1 MFFLNFEHLT
11 HVTNIHLC
19 SCFRSTI
26 FVYDQYVFGF
36 GELHDKGVEC
46 VCLNTDLLD
55 VRCIFAKLL
64 HMYLQVSLN
73 CLMIL
78 AIFSYFKISF
88 FFSL

>member
-1 MFFLNFEHLT
+1 MFFLNFEHFA

-26 FVYDQYVFGF
+26 FVYDQNVLGF
-36 GELHDKGVEC
+36 GELHNKCVES
-46 VCLNTDLLD
+46 VCLDTDLLN
-55 VRCIFAKLL
+55 VGCIFAKLL
-64 HMYLQVSLN
+64 HKYLQVNLN